1 MKWQTLIIEVAAA
14 VIAGL
19 LTSYWISGQFAFLV
33 GLMTLIL
40 LEMFH
45 LRHNTASVNTT
56 LCRISSVMEGMIGDG
71 AFSEIRLLYG
81 LCATSHADH
90 HLVSVPRDKILRFW
104 RDCIGRAEAHW
115 FVTTYTLA
123 DETWSLGWGQ
133 ESSFAIQS
141 ERLASQ
147 CKITRVFVVDSDD
160 ERDDLFE
167 IMQRQS
173 RIDVDVK
180 WILKED
186 LVGNKMVREALK
198 ELGTMEVAVI
208 DGKWIYRTYLDPKR
222 RMKGASASDDPEL
235 IKKAIFLVNE
245 AYRRGNPLL
254 KGTGNAGQNN

>member
-1 MKWQTLIIEVAAA
+1 MKWLTLIIEVAVA

-19 LTSYWISGQFAFLV
+19 LTSLWLNGHFAFLV

-40 LEMFH
+40 LEMFN
-45 LRHNTASVNTT
+45 LRYNMALVSTT
-56 LCRISSVMEGMIGDG
+56 LCGIASVIEGMISGG
-71 AFSEIRLLYG
+71 VFSEIRLLYG
-81 LCATSHADH
+81 LHTNSHANQN
-90 HLVSVPRDKILRFW
+90 LVSVPRDKILRFW
-104 RDCIGRAEAHW
+104 RDCIGRTEAHW

-123 DETWSLGWGQ
+123 EETWSLGWGQ

-147 CKITRVFVVDSDD
+147 CKITRVFVVDSND

-173 RIDVDVK
+173 KIGVDVK
-180 WILKED
+180 WILKQD
-186 LVGNKMVREALK
+186 LFANKMVREALK
-198 ELGTMEVAVI
+198 DLETIEVAAI
-208 DGKWIYRTYLDPKR
+208 DGKWIYRTYLDSKR

-245 AYRRGNPLL
+245 AYRRG
-254 KGTGNAGQNN
+254 KSIV